1 MRLDPQYKTEI
12 RRLTQEIFGRGSNV
26 ILFGSRV
33 DDSAKGG
40 DIDLFIEPV
49 EPLDVQAAWNKK
61 IDFLVALESAIGEQ
75 RVDVVIDSGKG
86 KPIEH
91 VARETGVIL

>member
-1 MRLDPQYKTEI
+1 MQSTAVKANKRNEAKRPIPSRDKTPDPGK
-12 RRLTQEIFGRGSNV
+12 
-26 ILFGSRV
+26 
-33 DDSAKGG
+33 
-40 DIDLFIEPV
+40 
-49 EPLDVQAAWNKK
+49 PLDVQEAWDKK
-61 IDFLVALESAIGEQ
+61 IDFLLALESTIGEQ